1 MKLLASGCLGYAII
15 SKRGIVSN
23 TETRIK
29 DILLYAKFI
38 ITSDSMD
45 KKQKRWLLLS
55 VGISLAFLFGF
66 LFFTIDTN
74 TLLELQ
80 NCNIWF
86 ILIALGIHIVS
97 IACWAL
103 RIKSMSWSLG
113 YKVPFLHSFNLVCS
127 NMFIASV
134 TPSQVGGE
142 PVRVYEL
149 TKAKVPGADATAIV
163 LMERVFDAV
172 ILIFGALIS
181 ILLLNLRIGVGDV
194 VLPDVYMIISYIGIG
209 IFAAALVLF
218 VIVARRPDWGR
229 LLVRKVVGFFLRK
242 FKKKWSEDK
251 RHDAV
256 EGAVVQADRFYLA
269 LDHFMTKSKKG
280 IVLGLFW
287 TAIFW
292 FLEFELVSF
301 ILMGLGIQPYFVL
314 TFILMVIVTFIM
326 MIPLTPGGAGVA
338 EISMGGLFSL
348 IVPKELLGIFVLI
361 WRLITYYFNLLIGFI
376 ASLIILRREAKGK
389 EVKIK

>member
-1 MKLLASGCLGYAII
+1 
-15 SKRGIVSN
+15 
-23 TETRIK
+23 
-29 DILLYAKFI
+29 
-38 ITSDSMD
+38 MD

-86 ILIALGIHIVS
+86 ILIALGIHVVS
-97 IACWAL
+97 IGCWAM
-103 RIKSMSWSLG
+103 RIKSMSQSLG

-134 TPSQVGGE
+134 TPSQIGGE

-163 LMERVFDAV
+163 LMERIFDAV
-172 ILIFGALIS
+172 ILILGALIS
-181 ILLLNLRIGVGDV
+181 ILLLNLQIGVGDITM
-194 VLPDVYMIISYIGIG
+194 PDAYMIISYIGIG
-209 IFAAALVLF
+209 LFTAALVLF
-218 VIVARRPDWGR
+218 VIIARKPNWGR
-229 LLVRKVVGFFLRK
+229 LLVRKVVGFFVRK
-242 FKKKWSEDK
+242 FKKKWSDEK
-251 RHDAV
+251 RQESV
-256 EGAVVQADRFYLA
+256 EEAVVQADRFYMA

-292 FLEFELVSF
+292 ILEFELVSF

-338 EISMGGLFSL
+338 ELSMGGLFSL
-348 IVPKELLGIFVLI
+348 IVPKDLLGIFVLI
-361 WRLITYYFNLLIGFI
+361 WRLIGYYFNLLIGFI
-376 ASLIILRREAKGK
+376 ATLIILRREAKGK
-389 EVKIK
+389 EVKLR